1 MADEPSYPEGWN
13 EVRGALQR
21 GYRFKDFA
29 EAIAFVNRLAEAAEE
44 ADHHPEIAVSWNA
57 VTVRWWTH
65 TKRAITERDIAM
77 ARRSDELARSPRT
90 SQTLLSVIVS
100 AHWSNWLPPRY
111 VSGSSRAPTSSSRPA
126 ASATW
131 ASTK

>member
-1 MADEPSYPEGWN
+1 MGAERTLFLSGGRRPAVSEPAFFRVMADEPSYPEGWN

-29 EAIAFVNRLAEAAEE
+29 EAIPCVNRLAEASEE
-44 ADHHPEIAVSWNA
+44 ADHHPDIAVSWNA

-77 ARRSDELARSPRT
+77 ARRSDELAR
-90 SQTLLSVIVS
+90 
-100 AHWSNWLPPRY
+100 
-111 VSGSSRAPTSSSRPA
+111 
-126 ASATW
+126 
-131 ASTK
+131 